1 MADNQ
6 KTFRKET
13 QCSYSGDPGCN
24 NQQGRNTEKE
34 ESDMAKETFD
44 KDSKDTNS
52 DESVAVS
59 DEEAGSDKDADVSD
73 KRAASEKDDGIP
85 DEEDVGNE
93 KKETE
98 TREESSDTKYM
109 RLMADFQ
116 NFKRRTEKEK
126 SDIYAYANEQIAL
139 GLLEVIDNF
148 ERALK
153 SIPEDKECEA
163 FAEGMDMIYR
173 QFLKNLEEVGVKEI
187 DALGEKFNPDFHN
200 AVMHVEDEEADENTV
215 VEVFQK
221 GYMYKE
227 SVLRFCMVKVAN

>member
-1 MADNQ
+1 MADNR

-34 ESDMAKETFD
+34 ASDMAKEAFD

-85 DEEDVGNE
+85 DEEDAGNE

-148 ERALK
+148 ERALDHE
-153 SIPEDKECEA
+153 STDKA
-163 FAEGMDMIYR
+163 YAEGMELI
-173 QFLKNLEEVGVKEI
+173 LKQLIEVLKKSGIEEIKT
-187 DALGEKFNPDFHN
+187 LGEEFDPNFHN
-200 AVMHVEDEEADENTV
+200 AVMMEDNPDFESGKVT
-215 VEVFQK
+215 EVLQK
-221 GYMYKE
+221 GYTLNSKVIRP
-227 SVLRFCMVKVAN
+227 SMVKVNN

>member
-85 DEEDVGNE
+85 DEDAGNE

-148 ERALK
+148 ERALDHE
-153 SIPEDKECEA
+153 STDKA
-163 FAEGMDMIYR
+163 YAEGMELILKQLIEVLKKSGMSCYR
-173 QFLKNLEEVGVKEI
+173 
-187 DALGEKFNPDFHN
+187 
-200 AVMHVEDEEADENTV
+200 
-215 VEVFQK
+215 
-221 GYMYKE
+221 
-227 SVLRFCMVKVAN
+227 

>member
-1 MADNQ
+1 MADNR

-85 DEEDVGNE
+85 DEEDAGNE

-148 ERALK
+148 ERALDHE
-153 SIPEDKECEA
+153 STDKA
-163 FAEGMDMIYR
+163 YAEGMELI
-173 QFLKNLEEVGVKEI
+173 LKQLIEVLKKSGIEEIKT
-187 DALGEKFNPDFHN
+187 LGEEFDPNFHN
-200 AVMHVEDEEADENTV
+200 AVMMEDNPDFESGKVT
-215 VEVFQK
+215 EVLQK
-221 GYMYKE
+221 GYTLNSKVIRP
-227 SVLRFCMVKVAN
+227 SMVKVNN

>member
-1 MADNQ
+1 MADNR

-52 DESVAVS
+52 DESIAVS

-85 DEEDVGNE
+85 DEEDAGNE

-148 ERALK
+148 ERALDHE
-153 SIPEDKECEA
+153 STDKA
-163 FAEGMDMIYR
+163 YAEGIELI
-173 QFLKNLEEVGVKEI
+173 LKQLIEVLKKSGIEEIKT
-187 DALGEKFNPDFHN
+187 LGEEFDPNFHN
-200 AVMHVEDEEADENTV
+200 AVMMEDNPDFESGKVT
-215 VEVFQK
+215 EVLQK
-221 GYMYKE
+221 GYTLNSKVIRP
-227 SVLRFCMVKVAN
+227 SMVKVNN